1 MINLQNN
8 NAFKLTKIWVFMKKD
23 KATKEK
29 VERIIHSVN
38 PYIDARGKIENYL
51 LPQTINLLATITSK
65 KGSIRANHYH
75 PEQEQMCLVISGS
88 YVSVYKDLTI
98 SNSQIR
104 HQIIKAGDL
113 SIMPPNVAHTM
124 IFLEDSVFLNLV
136 NGNRDHNKFEEH
148 TIKYELVKP
157 SEIDDYLHLYSNE

>member
-29 VERIIHSVN
+29 VERIINAVN
-38 PYIDARGKIENYL
+38 PYVDVRGKIENYL

>member
-29 VERIIHSVN
+29 VERIINAVN
-38 PYIDARGKIENYL
+38 PYVDVRGKIENYL

-88 YVSVYKDLTI
+88 YVSVCKDLTI

>member
-1 MINLQNN
+1 M
-8 NAFKLTKIWVFMKKD
+8 
-23 KATKEK
+23 EK
-29 VERIIHSVN
+29 VEKIIKAVE
-38 PYIDARGKIENYL
+38 PYIDARGKIENYH
-51 LPQTINLLATITSK
+51 LPQKINLLATITSK
-65 KGSIRANHYH
+65 KGSMRANHYH

-98 SNSQIR
+98 PNSQIR

-113 SIMPPNVAHTM
+113 SIMPSNVAHTM

-136 NGNRDHNKFEEH
+136 NGERDHDKFGEH

-157 SEIDDYLHLYSNE
+157 QEIDHYLHLYSKK